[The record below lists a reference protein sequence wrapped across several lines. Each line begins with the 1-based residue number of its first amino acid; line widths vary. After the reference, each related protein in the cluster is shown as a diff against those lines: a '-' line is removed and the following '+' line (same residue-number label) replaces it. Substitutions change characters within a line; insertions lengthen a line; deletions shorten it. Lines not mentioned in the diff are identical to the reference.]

1 MYLPRKFGR
10 REYKQEARNNRDFTF
25 NQSAYKQVLKTLD
38 LTSQIKYFLAQ
49 YCPNY
54 Q

>member
-25 NQSAYKQVLKTLD
+25 NQSAYNKKLN